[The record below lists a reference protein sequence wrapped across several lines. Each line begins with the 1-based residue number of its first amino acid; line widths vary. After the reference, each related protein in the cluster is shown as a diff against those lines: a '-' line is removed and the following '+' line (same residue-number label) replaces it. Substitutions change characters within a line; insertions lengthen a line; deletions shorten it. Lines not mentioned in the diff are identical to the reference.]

1 MHRGVVRTEKI
12 HDDFGW
18 GQDDIERLLARMAP
32 RIQVA
37 FIQAIIIA
45 QRENTLAELAAL
57 ALDGRLAEII
67 ESVAT
72 AGAESLADVINT
84 VIVESGQTVSAAMA
98 SGFSTIVSFDQVNQ
112 RAVNIMQDNRLRL
125 IAEFLQEQR
134 IATRQALIDG
144 IRRGL
149 NPIAQARNFRS
160 SIGLTSRQQTAVENF
175 RRLLSTGSSEALQ
188 RQLRD
193 RRFDPTVRRAIS
205 GDLVLTDAQVNK
217 MVGRY
222 RDRFI
227 KFRSEVIARTEALRA
242 VHEGVEQSFSQAIAN
257 NVVDA
262 ETLQRT
268 WHTARDA
275 RVRDS
280 HSTMNGQQ
288 RPFGEAFLSGS
299 GNSLRFPGDINAPA
313 SDTIQCRCAVS
324 TRVQRLARA
333 A

>member
-1 MHRGVVRTEKI
+1 MSGHIVRLEKI
-12 HDDFGW
+12 HDVFDW
-18 GQDDIERLLARMAP
+18 TQRDIERLLARMEP
-32 RIQVA
+32 RIQAA

-72 AGAESLADVINT
+72 AGAESLADVIST
-84 VIVESGQTVSAAMA
+84 VFVESGQTVSSAMT

-112 RAVNIMQDNRLRL
+112 RAVNIMQDNRLR
-125 IAEFLQEQR
+125 IIREFLQEQR
-134 IATRQALIDG
+134 LATRQALVDG

-175 RRLLSTGSSEALQ
+175 RRLLGEGSSEALQ

-205 GDLVLTDAQVNK
+205 GDLVLTDAQVEK

-242 VHEGVEQSFSQAIAN
+242 VHEGVEQSFNQAIAN
-257 NVVDA
+257 GVIDA
-262 ETLQRT
+262 DTLQRT
-268 WHTARDA
+268 WHTAADP

-280 HSTMNGQQ
+280 HTVMNGQQ
-288 RPFGEAFLSGS
+288 QPHGEPFVSGD
-299 GNSLRFPGDINAPA
+299 GNQLRFPGDINAPA

-324 TRVQRLARA
+324 TRVERVESA